1 MDRRVFVKT
10 PAEHRHGG
18 RGICLSGKTALGTC
32 TNTRKRQTGA
42 KVSQGLSDEGRR
54 GVKTQ
59 PSVIK
64 PPPLYIHTHI
74 HTIRKIKMGFSHAIR
89 TTKKYDYSL

>member
-18 RGICLSGKTALGTC
+18 RGICLSGKTTLGTC
-32 TNTRKRQTGA
+32 TNTRKKQT

-54 GVKTQ
+54 GVKTH

-64 PPPLYIHTHI
+64 PPPPYIHTHT
-74 HTIRKIKMGFSHAIR
+74 HHQKNKDGFQSRRQNHKEI
-89 TTKKYDYSL
+89 